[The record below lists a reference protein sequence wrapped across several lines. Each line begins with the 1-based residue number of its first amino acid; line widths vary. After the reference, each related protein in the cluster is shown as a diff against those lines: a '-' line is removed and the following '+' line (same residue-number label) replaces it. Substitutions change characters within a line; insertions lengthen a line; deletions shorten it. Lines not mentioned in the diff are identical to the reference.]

1 MVTPISPKKVIVGAL
16 ASVLAE
22 LPVLVKALAIPGIIF
37 LVLKFF
43 PVTDI
48 SQMGAVVFA
57 IVSLLLHTVF
67 AITTHR
73 IIMLG
78 PDSMPEWGLRSW
90 SKRETRFLGYLLV
103 FILMISVLVAFS
115 IVSQPIG
122 PMIAMVVAIIGGC
135 TLTLVFPAVAIEE
148 EFTLGDAWRMAQG
161 HIGSLI
167 VCIGLF
173 TFLLGILTILVSSIP
188 YALPLAAIL
197 ELGTNVLTIAV
208 LSVAFGEIR
217 RAQAE
222 R

>member
-48 SQMGAVVFA
+48 SQAGAIVFA

-78 PDSMPEWGLRSW
+78 PESMPEWGLRSW

>member
-22 LPVLVKALAIPGIIF
+22 LPVLVKALAIPGVIF
-37 LVLKFF
+37 IALKFF

-48 SQMGAVVFA
+48 TQAGAIVFG

-73 IIMLG
+73 IVMLG

-90 SKRETRFLGYLLV
+90 SKRETRFLGYLLIFV
-103 FILMISVLVAFS
+103 LMISVLVAFS
-115 IVSQPIG
+115 IVTQPIG
-122 PMIAMVVAIIGGC
+122 PMIAMVAAIIGGC
-135 TLTLVFPAVAIEE
+135 TLTLIFPAVAIEE

-167 VCIGLF
+167 VCVGLF

-188 YALPLAAIL
+188 YAMPLAAIL

-208 LSVAFGEIR
+208 LSVAFGEIK

-222 R
+222 N

>member
-48 SQMGAVVFA
+48 SQAGAIVFA

-78 PDSMPEWGLRSW
+78 PESMPEWGLRSW

-148 EFTLGDAWRMAQG
+148 EFTLGDAWRMANG

>member
-43 PVTDI
+43 PVTEI
-48 SQMGAVVFA
+48 SETGAIVFA

-78 PDSMPEWGLRSW
+78 PESMPEWGLRSW

>member
-48 SQMGAVVFA
+48 SQAGAIVFA

-78 PDSMPEWGLRSW
+78 PESMPEWGLRSW
-90 SKRETRFLGYLLV
+90 SKRETRFLGYLFV

>member
-22 LPVLVKALAIPGIIF
+22 LPVLVKALTIPGIVF
-37 LVLKFF
+37 LILKFW
-43 PVTDI
+43 PIENI
-48 SQMGAVVFA
+48 SQMGAVMFA
-57 IVSLLLHTVF
+57 IASLLLHTVF

-90 SKRETRFLGYLLV
+90 SKRETRFLGYLLIFV
-103 FILMISVLVAFS
+103 LMISVLVAFS
-115 IVSQPIG
+115 IVTQPIG
-122 PMIAMVVAIIGGC
+122 PMIAMFVAIIGGC
-135 TLTLVFPAVAIEE
+135 TLTLVFPAIAIEQ
-148 EFTLGDAWRMAQG
+148 EFTLGDAWRMSQG
-161 HIGSLI
+161 HISSLI

-188 YALPLAAIL
+188 YALPIAAIL

-208 LSVAFGEIR
+208 LSVAFGEIK
-217 RAQAE
+217 RAKAE
-222 R
+222 N

>member
-1 MVTPISPKKVIVGAL
+1 
-16 ASVLAE
+16 
-22 LPVLVKALAIPGIIF
+22 
-37 LVLKFF
+37 
-43 PVTDI
+43 
-48 SQMGAVVFA
+48 
-57 IVSLLLHTVF
+57 
-67 AITTHR
+67 
-73 IIMLG
+73 
-78 PDSMPEWGLRSW
+78 
-90 SKRETRFLGYLLV
+90 
-103 FILMISVLVAFS
+103 MISVLVAFS